1 MTRVIHTRAI
11 IAAIVATG
19 LLAGCGGQDG
29 PAGQDGASAQ
39 DEAAGQGGIF
49 DFSSPTMG
57 PAEEIVVEIPEGLK
71 EAMGPDGE
79 NLFLQRAT
87 LTAYELDGAQNCAVR
102 IDLEWAP
109 GADELIASSSS
120 SDDGPNYGFALGYV
134 YHHPLS
140 ELSPD
145 GEGPGNFFIADDY
158 SHAVRV
164 NDCAASPMDDDNS
177 SALDFKFLRDGDM
190 TDGAEIDFTV
200 MKDGSIT
207 IVDSDVEDFDRDSN
221 GDWVAD

>member
-1 MTRVIHTRAI
+1 MPWTDAHGAVCSSRSRLGCAV
-11 IAAIVATG
+11 TG
-19 LLAGCGGQDG
+19 SVDLGHL
-29 PAGQDGASAQ
+29 
-39 DEAAGQGGIF
+39 
-49 DFSSPTMG
+49 SSSEQFG
-57 PAEEIVVEIPEGLK
+57 LPE
-71 EAMGPDGE
+71 PP
-79 NLFLQRAT
+79 
-87 LTAYELDGAQNCAVR
+87 QNCAVR

-120 SDDGPNYGFALGYV
+120 SDDGPNYGFALDYT

-164 NDCAASPMDDDNS
+164 NDCAASPMDDDNPS
-177 SALDFKFLRDGDM
+177 GLDFKFLRDGDM

-200 MKDGSIT
+200 MEDGSIT
-207 IVDSDVEDFDRDSN
+207 IVDSDVKDFVRDSN